1 MKNFLSLFFSNYRWF
16 RRWYG
21 GKWALS
27 YINLPLSNPFVWLPT
42 WERPGCGLYWLER
55 EDWGS
60 SDNGRGDSD
69 AR

>member
-1 MKNFLSLFFSNYRWF
+1 MKEWLMPFLSNYRWF

-27 YINLPLSNPFVWLPT
+27 YIMLPLANPFVWHPG

-55 EDWGS
+55 EDWTT
-60 SDNGRGDSD
+60 
-69 AR
+69 